1 MHKIEYAIKI
11 DDKYYDVFT
20 IKHLHNLVYMIG
32 FEYNTLNMVETKNIG
47 TKNTKNKNSFSRQFL
62 KALAIGGAV
71 VLVSGNPYFGLMV
84 AGELKRQLDKK
95 KWKEFY
101 KELYMLKYRKRINVS
116 QNSDGSYNVEITNLG
131 KNLVVKY
138 NLDDLLIKQ
147 PDQWD
152 GFWRF
157 CSFDIP
163 GPKKRARQ
171 SLLSKLKELGFIMAQ
186 KSLWTHPFECREEL
200 AVITKAF
207 EVEPY
212 VHFFVAH
219 DLDKDGLFRRKFSD
233 KSGIYLK

>member
-1 MHKIEYAIKI
+1 
-11 DDKYYDVFT
+11 
-20 IKHLHNLVYMIG
+20 
-32 FEYNTLNMVETKNIG
+32 MVETKSTGN
-47 TKNTKNKNSFSRQFL
+47 KNKDSFSRQFL

-71 VLVSGNPYFGLMV
+71 VLSSSNPSFGLRV
-84 AGELKRQLDKK
+84 AGEFKRQLDNK

-101 KELYMLKYRKRINVS
+101 KELYMLKYRKRISVS
-116 QNSDGSYNVEITNLG
+116 QNLDGSYNVEITNLG
-131 KNLVVKY
+131 KNLVAKY
-138 NLDDLLIKQ
+138 NLNDLVIKQ

-163 GPKKRARQ
+163 GTKKQARQ
-171 SLLSKLKELGFIMAQ
+171 ALLGKLKELGFIMAQ

-200 AVITKAF
+200 AVIAKAF

-212 VHFFVAH
+212 IHFFVAH
-219 DLDKDGLFRRKFSD
+219 DLDKDGFFRRKFSE

>member
-1 MHKIEYAIKI
+1 
-11 DDKYYDVFT
+11 
-20 IKHLHNLVYMIG
+20 MI
-32 FEYNTLNMVETKNIG
+32 ETKNIG
-47 TKNTKNKNSFSRQFL
+47 TKKNGSFSRQFL
-62 KALAIGGAV
+62 KALVIGGAV
-71 VLVSGNPYFGLMV
+71 VLSSSSPYFGLNV
-84 AGELKRQLDKK
+84 AGALKRQLDKK

-101 KELYMLKYRKRINVS
+101 KELYLLKYRKRINVS

-131 KNLVVKY
+131 KNLVSKY
-138 NLDDLLIKQ
+138 NLDELTIKQ

-163 GPKKRARQ
+163 GVKKRARQ
-171 SLLSKLKELGFIMAQ
+171 ALLSKLKELGFIMAQ

-200 AVITKAF
+200 AVIAKAF

-212 VHFFVAH
+212 IHFFVAH
-219 DLDKDGLFRRKFSD
+219 DLDKDRFFRRKFSE